1 MQEELLTQYI
11 DSLKSKISRID
22 SLLRKFN
29 EGNSKAGDN
38 IRLLAHTLHGSGA
51 SFGFPEIS
59 EAGKNAELADKE
71 ALPEKLL
78 ALKKVME
85 AVVANHRANTGAAI
99 SANSPVSENGSAR
112 TSASGSTAISGE
124 KKPQPQRQ
132 TGAEAEKKN
141 SALRVLI
148 VDDDP
153 EISQSIRNVL
163 TGLPGE
169 QVFTLVESGV
179 KAQEAV
185 VKNRYDL
192 IVMDLLLP
200 DKDGRELIEL
210 IKREFRIVTP
220 LLVLSSLQN
229 DSVRIECM
237 GLGADK
243 YLTKPYYDDVLLEE
257 TSKLLNRKLQK
268 KLSLVPMNGEAV
280 EDEEGDNIT
289 RPAYLAG
296 KSILVAED
304 DKLQASLIQQR
315 LEEEGAKVKHVVNGR
330 DAMQLLRSQE
340 FSLLILDVR
349 MPVMDGF
356 EVLQRVRQE
365 LNLELPIIMVT
376 AMGSEDDIVRGYD
389 LGVTDYILKPYSEVQ
404 LFARVKSLLK
414 RKINLDNNPQ

>member
-38 IRLLAHTLHGSGA
+38 IRLLAHTLHGSGV

-59 EAGKNAELADKE
+59 EAGKNAELADKD

-78 ALKKVME
+78 GLKKVME
-85 AVVANHRANTGAAI
+85 TVVAAHRANAGALTPPQSSSSEQKA
-99 SANSPVSENGSAR
+99 ANAAPAAAAVN
-112 TSASGSTAISGE
+112 TVTAE
-124 KKPQPQRQ
+124 KQPQ
-132 TGAEAEKKN
+132 AAPEKKN
-141 SALRVLI
+141 STLRVLI

-163 TGLPGE
+163 AGLPGE
-169 QVFTLVESGV
+169 QLFTLVDSGA

-268 KLSLVPMNGEAV
+268 KLSLVPINGEAV
-280 EDEEGDNIT
+280 EDGESDKIS
-289 RPAYLAG
+289 RSAYLAG

-304 DKLQASLIQQR
+304 DKMQASLIQQR
-315 LEEEGAKVKHVVNGR
+315 LEEEGATVKHVVNGR
-330 DAMQLLRSQE
+330 DAMQLLRSRE

-414 RKINLDNNPQ
+414 RKTNLGNNPR